1 MLKKALYDIDHIDDL
16 NREINEKAQEGY
28 ELTWIGLFLHFQK
41 QTDAEMYRYRAEPC
55 GLFNTELP
63 KEYKEAGWETVKG
76 RFRGITVFKTNH
88 PDAQPVLYGGKRA
101 EAVWVEKVKSRLLS
115 MAVAILLLYMAIM
128 PLQLG
133 MHDGDYSYLFDSFAL
148 FETAVFSL
156 NFIVCVI
163 SLIMTFMRR
172 DAYMKKESFIQKNS
186 SIKYIN
192 GILALLMIAA
202 AVIPA
207 YQSTMYL
214 WRLTEYLFA
223 LFILVWMM
231 DHETTMAFMII
242 NFLLANNCL
251 LLANR
256 FHKDPDIHTLSPADY
271 GETAYP
277 DEEEIRYA
285 QNILGTYY
293 EVACPEKYAIESI
306 ETKGII
312 IQWIWNR
319 EMNRYNSKWLEINEE
334 EWMADGAAYAP
345 DYNLYL
351 LRYGDKV
358 FKLFD
363 DNLGNMDQR
372 EAFGKAISLIK
383 GMNSIFG
390 QFCN

>member
-1 MLKKALYDIDHIDDL
+1 MLKKALYNIDHIDDL
-16 NREINEKAQEGY
+16 NRQINEKAQEGF
-28 ELTWIGLFLHFQK
+28 ELTWIGIFLHFQK
-41 QTDAEMYRYRAEPC
+41 QADAETYRYRPEPC

-63 KEYKEAGWETVKG
+63 KAYQEAGWETVKG

-88 PDAQPVLYGGKRA
+88 PDAQPVLNGEKRA
-101 EAVWVEKVKSRLLS
+101 EAVWGEKVKSRLLS
-115 MAVAILLLYMAIM
+115 LAVAILLLYMAVM

-148 FETAVFSL
+148 FETAVFFL

-172 DAYMKKESFIQKNS
+172 EAYLKKESFIQKNS
-186 SIKYIN
+186 SMKYIN

-277 DEEEIRYA
+277 GEEEKRYSH
-285 QNILGTYY
+285 NMLGTYY
-293 EVACPEKYAIESI
+293 EVSCPEKYVIESY
-306 ETKGII
+306 ETNEAIS
-312 IQWIWNR
+312 QWIFNR
-319 EMNRYNSKWLEINEE
+319 EMNRYNSKWTEIEEE
-334 EWMADGAAYAP
+334 EWLADGAAYAP
-345 DYNLYL
+345 DYCTYL
-351 LRYGDKV
+351 LRYDGV
-358 FKLFD
+358 VYILFD
-363 DNLGNMDQR
+363 NSMENANKR
-372 EAFGKAISLIK
+372 KAFGEAVSRY
-383 GMNSIFG
+383 
-390 QFCN
+390 